1 MRLPVTPRTTLLRG
15 LRDEVRR
22 TCRAG
27 RVILGVDGLD
37 GSGKSTFADA
47 FADVFAED
55 GASVFRASMD
65 GFHRPRAERYARGRD
80 SPQGFYLD
88 SYDEATF
95 RRVLVDPFRDGA
107 TMPST
112 GFQLAAWDV
121 DRDVPAEARWVTGPE
136 DAVLI
141 VDGLFLHRPS
151 LRGIWHSSSCLD
163 VPAEVAARR
172 RAERDGSDPDPAAPT
187 NARYR
192 LGQELY
198 LREAAPSRAASVII
212 DNTDPEHPRR
222 EYRDYC

>member
-22 TCRAG
+22 TYRAG

-151 LRGIWHSSSCLD
+151 LRGIWHSSIWLD

-172 RAERDGSDPDPAAPT
+172 MAERDGSDPDPAAPA

-212 DNTDPEHPRR
+212 DNTDPEDPRR

>member
-22 TCRAG
+22 TYRAG

-141 VDGLFLHRPS
+141 VDGRFLHRPS
-151 LRGIWHSSSCLD
+151 LRGIWHSSIWLD

-172 RAERDGSDPDPAAPT
+172 MAERDGSDPDPAAPA